1 MLAQCLFTPNF
12 SDGNHFHFSSTGSAA
27 CLHLVS
33 LSLLLFTP
41 CSCQQCRHSCPERTH
56 FRHLCHPLSQHDFMP
71 LLSLLS
77 SSYSSLSPCVCLRL
91 ADRHAGP
98 AAGGSSPHPAL
109 LPRGAHLAVLQLQ
122 ESLLQTGGCHAL
134 LCRYG
139 NNFLQFLIKIIITVR
154 LSGRF

>member
-12 SDGNHFHFSSTGSAA
+12 SDGNHFQFSSTGSAA

-41 CSCQQCRHSCPERTH
+41 CSCQQRRHNCPERTH

-77 SSYSSLSPCVCLRL
+77 SSYSSLSPCVFVSDWQIATL
-91 ADRHAGP
+91 
-98 AAGGSSPHPAL
+98 AL
-109 LPRGAHLAVLQLQ
+109 LLGGAALTLLSFLVALISLCFSSRSRCYKPVAVMLF
-122 ESLLQTGGCHAL
+122 SAGTGIIFC
-134 LCRYG
+134 
-139 NNFLQFLIKIIITVR
+139 NF
-154 LSGRF
+154 